1 MERDLGM
8 TVAVAS
14 SSANA
19 LTRWTRSMSGLTDI
33 QVNGLDPPPVI
44 LPLRELIAVM

>member
-14 SSANA
+14 SSVNA

-33 QVNGLDPPPVI
+33 QVNGLDPPPGI
-44 LPLRELIAVM
+44 LPLRELIAVT